1 VTDLYIAIKWVHI
14 VCACIA
20 FGSNVTHFF
29 WLLGANA
36 TADAAQRSN
45 ILRLVKK
52 IDDRLAVPAYS
63 VMVAAGVTM
72 WLWQWPLYSSWI
84 IASLVLTT
92 VLTLMGISFGP
103 FMNRWIR
110 MAGEGTTGNDSARL
124 LGLTRA
130 LTIWWGG
137 IAVTV
142 PFILYFMVW
151 KPVVW

>member
-1 VTDLYIAIKWVHI
+1 MEWYIGLKWVHI

-36 TADAAQRSN
+36 TADPAQRSN

-63 VMVAAGVTM
+63 VMVAAGATM

-84 IASLVLTT
+84 IVSLVLTT
-92 VLTLMGISFGP
+92 ILTIMGICFGP
-103 FMNRWIR
+103 FMKRWIR
-110 MAGEGTTGNDSARL
+110 IAGEGSTGSEGARL
-124 LGLTRA
+124 PGLTRA

-137 IAVTV
+137 IALTV
-142 PFILYFMVW
+142 PLILYFMVW
-151 KPVVW
+151 KPLVW

>member
-1 VTDLYIAIKWVHI
+1 VTDLYIGIKWVHI

-29 WLLGANA
+29 WILGANA
-36 TADAAQRSN
+36 TADAVQRSN

-63 VMVAAGVTM
+63 VMVAAGATM

-92 VLTLMGISFGP
+92 ILTVMGICFGP
-103 FMNRWIR
+103 FMKRWIR
-110 MAGEGTTGNDSARL
+110 MTGEGATGNDSIRL
-124 LGLTRA
+124 PGLTRA

-137 IAVTV
+137 IALTV

>member
-1 VTDLYIAIKWVHI
+1 MEWYIGLKWVHI

-36 TADAAQRSN
+36 TADPAQRSN

-63 VMVAAGVTM
+63 VMVVAGAIM

-84 IASLVLTT
+84 IVSLVLTAI
-92 VLTLMGISFGP
+92 LTIMGICFGP
-103 FMNRWIR
+103 FMKRWIR
-110 MAGEGTTGNDSARL
+110 IAGEGSTGSEGARL
-124 LGLTRA
+124 PGLTRA
-130 LTIWWGG
+130 LTIWWGC
-137 IAVTV
+137 IALTV
-142 PFILYFMVW
+142 PLILYFMVW
-151 KPVVW
+151 KPLVW